1 VKSDSLEKNEFLK
14 KTRAP
19 LPPVSSPQRPKLP
32 APQLPTVISPRQQQ
46 QESPPP
52 RVESPP
58 VESQPAIDQL
68 KETPDTKTQFSSPVD
83 STRDSAPVQQSTAQ
97 SQELV
102 EPKLNS
108 PTYSPISGKTDQSLR
123 KKNIAPQPSI
133 PDVVPLS
140 TISDCCDTN
149 SSCNVT

>member
-1 VKSDSLEKNEFLK
+1 LPHNPYQLNFLNVSGIYIPKPVKSDSLEKNEFLK

-68 KETPDTKTQFSSPVD
+68 KETPDTKTQFSNLIIIYHIITNLIV
-83 STRDSAPVQQSTAQ
+83 
-97 SQELV
+97 
-102 EPKLNS
+102 
-108 PTYSPISGKTDQSLR
+108 LR
-123 KKNIAPQPSI
+123 YNF
-133 PDVVPLS
+133 
-140 TISDCCDTN
+140 
-149 SSCNVT
+149 